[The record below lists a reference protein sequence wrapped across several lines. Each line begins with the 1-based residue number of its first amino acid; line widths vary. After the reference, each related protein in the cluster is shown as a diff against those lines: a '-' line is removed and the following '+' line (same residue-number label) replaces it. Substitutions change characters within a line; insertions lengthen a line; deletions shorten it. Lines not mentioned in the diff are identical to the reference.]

1 MTSDGGAVASYGFR
15 RQYLATAEEFLRLVV
30 ARADDLAELAAIIE
44 PTRTDLGGSDV
55 ADDDVVDFAIEVGGE
70 IVRRVQV
77 KSSRVPSGMN
87 PLRYSDAAAIFK
99 RMGAGAHEAVILTN
113 KPLAKKLVDAC
124 ASPTP
129 SDDGGEVYSVTG
141 QAITSGRT
149 TPARL
154 IVRDD
159 RRIEDVKQ
167 SVLDLVR
174 EIRRDNAVGP
184 SQQSAALLTAMML
197 DSMFEA
203 AADLS
208 PRRWSASE
216 VVGVLCLSDS
226 QVAHARRRF
235 DWGVP
240 LVEVP
245 LLASAVSRTGEL
257 ATLTDLFNESV
268 AGRIPKVALLSGTT
282 GFGKSTI
289 AADFCHLNRH
299 FYEHVCW
306 IDSRSPELL
315 EARIKD
321 LVAQMGVD
329 VDAGSD
335 VGATF
340 RTELACIGGP
350 FVVVFDGARRRQDI
364 ESFIPTSGCGFV
376 VVTTT
381 NSTGWWHTARSLP
394 VGSFTDAEAIA
405 CFEAY
410 AGIEPG
416 THTEAVAG
424 VVRRLGHVPLAIAM
438 AASYFRNADEDLIQL
453 SDKYFESL
461 EALDDPTAVPE
472 GFDKTAFAAVQFA
485 VRQIGSEAGGEEEF
499 RRATQLLIYHSAFFA
514 PELIP
519 VNLVLQTVDSAVV
532 TLDLTSPPSPVEA
545 DQHVRN
551 RILTNLRTQTI
562 ARRRTYRDTSGTA
575 NPASDT
581 ISIHPLVHEILR
593 TIHVQ
598 AAPRDSALM
607 NLVTLFMGHLY
618 GWIIVLRPSGA
629 FFPVEQLLGHAQW
642 MLDLVGKITIPADAD
657 EHDVYVFRC
666 AIMYLR
672 CEVANCHSS
681 RGNFERGVDLIEQA
695 LEEFAGVTPTIHPQ
709 CALAKAACDAIADVE
724 VGGLGEQRALRFA
737 RRAIDELEKIEQ
749 FTNVPRRGEIIYQL
763 AIQAAQ
769 AINRFGTA
777 ETRVAAEKLAEIAT
791 RQGLSAPQDIDK
803 VNQIDQLL
811 RTGQYRQALALIQMT
826 RGANPSVYQKVMFDN
841 FEIIANLHLRRFNA
855 AADGIDRILAA
866 AAEGPHMRT
875 HVALACAEIGG
886 ALQATQ
892 AAWAGKSPRLAAQ
905 HTTLRDLNQQLTQ

>member
-1 MTSDGGAVASYGFR
+1 LRREQRSVVCRVIGRTDDQRWRCRRAYGFR

-30 ARADDLAELAAIIE
+30 ARGDDLDELAVIIE
-44 PTRTDLGGSDV
+44 PTRTDLAGSDV
-55 ADDDVVDFAIEVGGE
+55 ADDDVVDFAIEAGGE

-113 KPLAKKLVDAC
+113 KPLAKKLVKAC
-124 ASPTP
+124 ACPTP

-141 QAITSGRT
+141 QAITSGHT
-149 TPARL
+149 TPTRL

-159 RRIEDVKQ
+159 RRVEDVKQ

-174 EIRRDNAVGP
+174 EVRRDNAVGP
-184 SQQSAALLTAMML
+184 GEQSAAFLTAMLL

-216 VVGVLCLSDS
+216 VVGLVCLPDA

-245 LLASAVSRTGEL
+245 RLASAVARTDEL

-268 AGRIPKVALLSGTT
+268 TGRIPKVAVLSGTT

-289 AADFCHLNRH
+289 AADFCHLNRY

-329 VDAGSD
+329 VDAAGD
-335 VGATF
+335 VGAAF
-340 RTELACIGGP
+340 RTELARIGGP

-364 ESFIPTSGCGFV
+364 EPFVPTSGCGFV
-376 VVTTT
+376 IVTTT
-381 NSTGWWHTARSLP
+381 NSTGWWHTARPLP
-394 VGSFTDAEAIA
+394 VGSFTDDEAIA

-410 AGIEPG
+410 AGIEPA
-416 THTEAVAG
+416 THTDAVAR

-438 AASYFRNADEDLIQL
+438 AASYFRNADEDVTQL

-461 EALDDPTAVPE
+461 EALDDSTAVPE

-485 VRQIGSEAGGEEEF
+485 VNQIGSETGGDEEF

-519 VNLVLQTVDSAVV
+519 VNLVLQTVDSAVA
-532 TLDLTSPPSPVEA
+532 TLDLTSPPRPVEA
-545 DQHVRN
+545 DLHVRN

-562 ARRRTYRDTSGTA
+562 ARRRTYLDASGAA

-598 AAPRDSALM
+598 AAPRDDSVM
-607 NLVTLFMGHLY
+607 NLLTIFIGHLY

-629 FFPVEQLLGHAQW
+629 FFPVEQLLTHAQYI
-642 MLDLVGKITIPADAD
+642 LDFVDTITIPAAVD

-666 AIMYLR
+666 AITYLR

-681 RGNFERGVDLIEQA
+681 RGNYERGVELIEQA
-695 LEEFAGVTPTIHPQ
+695 L
-709 CALAKAACDAIADVE
+709 
-724 VGGLGEQRALRFA
+724 QR
-737 RRAIDELEKIEQ
+737 
-749 FTNVPRRGEIIYQL
+749 VRRGDTNHPS
-763 AIQAAQ
+763 AG
-769 AINRFGTA
+769 RPS
-777 ETRVAAEKLAEIAT
+777 
-791 RQGLSAPQDIDK
+791 QGG
-803 VNQIDQLL
+803 V
-811 RTGQYRQALALIQMT
+811 
-826 RGANPSVYQKVMFDN
+826 
-841 FEIIANLHLRRFNA
+841 RR
-855 AADGIDRILAA
+855 
-866 AAEGPHMRT
+866 H
-875 HVALACAEIGG
+875 C
-886 ALQATQ
+886 
-892 AAWAGKSPRLAAQ
+892 
-905 HTTLRDLNQQLTQ
+905 